1 MTREEA
7 FKIVEENLG
16 NKNLIKHSLAVEA
29 VMKAFGEY
37 FNENSE
43 KWALAG
49 LLHDIDYE
57 QTANDP
63 QSHTL
68 ITAKILEEKEVD
80 KEIIDIIK
88 AHNHMFDIPRDSK
101 ARKLIISIDPITGL
115 IVACALIHPN
125 KKLASIDTQ
134 FVLNRFK
141 EKSFAAGANREDIK
155 KCEELDIS
163 LDKFVEISLK
173 SMQNISQELGL

>member
-88 AHNHMFDIPRDSK
+88 A
-101 ARKLIISIDPITGL
+101 IIICL
-115 IVACALIHPN
+115 
-125 KKLASIDTQ
+125 
-134 FVLNRFK
+134 
-141 EKSFAAGANREDIK
+141 
-155 KCEELDIS
+155 
-163 LDKFVEISLK
+163 
-173 SMQNISQELGL
+173 ISQETVKHENLSSQLILLPD